1 MLDKFTFFSLDV
13 IHMNANPHTSPLS
26 DKSSHTAFR
35 RYIFMT
41 LMGIILMIG
50 VVIAISTP
58 SNSQTSRDQV
68 YKDLSLFGEV
78 FESIRENYV
87 EPVDDTDLIH
97 SAINGMLTSL
107 DPHSS
112 FLTAEDFDQ
121 MQERTRGEFGG
132 LGIEITMEEGFVK
145 VVSPIDDTPAARAGI
160 ISGDLIIGIDGQN
173 VLGMTL
179 REAVDLMRGEIGS
192 EITVTIKRGE
202 NTPFDVTL
210 ERDVIKMRSVRY
222 ESYGHVGYIRIT
234 NFTEQT
240 TPGLLS
246 AMADLRGQHGKNL
259 IGVVL
264 DLRNNPGGLLS
275 EAISVTDAFL
285 EQGEIVSTRG
295 RNDSSASRYFARAGD
310 IAEGIPIVVLINSG
324 SASASEIVA
333 GALKDHE
340 RALIMGTRSF
350 GKGSVQSVI
359 PIGADA
365 AMRITTARYYT
376 PSGVSIQGTGITPDI
391 IVELAIVENVDDGAF
406 REEDLIGS
414 LENQNASETDT
425 DTDAGA
431 NTNQGANQGANQAD
445 NEADNSDEIA
455 IRDYQLAR
463 AVDLLNGLRVF
474 KGVLQ

>member
-1 MLDKFTFFSLDV
+1 MDA
-13 IHMNANPHTSPLS
+13 HPHTPPLS
-26 DKSSHTAFR
+26 DKSSQTVFR
-35 RYIFMT
+35 RYIYMM
-41 LMGIILMIG
+41 LMGVILMIG
-50 VVIAISTP
+50 VITVLSSP

-68 YKDLSLFGEV
+68 YKDLSVFGEV
-78 FESIRENYV
+78 FERIRDNYV

-97 SAINGMLTSL
+97 SAIDGMLKSL

-121 MQERTRGEFGG
+121 MKERTRGEFGG
-132 LGIEITMEEGFVK
+132 LGVEITTEDGFIK
-145 VVSPIDDTPAARAGI
+145 VVSPIDDTPADKAGI

-173 VLGMTL
+173 VVGISL
-179 REAVDLMRGEIGS
+179 REAVDLMRGDVGS
-192 EITVTIKRGE
+192 EITITVQRGE
-202 NTPFDVTL
+202 DAPFDVTL
-210 ERDVIKMRSVRY
+210 ERDVIKSWSVRSD
-222 ESYGHVGYIRIT
+222 SYGDVGYIRVT
-234 NFTEQT
+234 SFTQET
-240 TPGLLS
+240 TPGLLRTMT
-246 AMADLRGQHGKNL
+246 ALREQHGKNL
-259 IGVVL
+259 IGIVL

-295 RNDSSASRYFARAGD
+295 RNNSSASRYFASAGD
-310 IAEGIPIVVLINSG
+310 ISDGIPIVVLINSG

-391 IVELAIVENVDDGAF
+391 IVELATIENLDVVTF
-406 REEDLIGS
+406 REEDLKGS
-414 LENQNASETDT
+414 LENQDAPDTGTD
-425 DTDAGA
+425 
-431 NTNQGANQGANQAD
+431 ANQGDNQDANQGD
-445 NEADNSDEIA
+445 NQSDNGGETP

-474 KGVLQ
+474 KGALQ

>member
-1 MLDKFTFFSLDV
+1 MTVTPKKSPTSSRYLYLTLLGVIMMVGVFT
-13 IHMNANPHTSPLS
+13 IM
-26 DKSSHTAFR
+26 SS
-35 RYIFMT
+35 
-41 LMGIILMIG
+41 
-50 VVIAISTP
+50 P

-68 YKDLSLFGEV
+68 YEDLSLFGEV
-78 FESIRENYV
+78 FESIRDNYV
-87 EPVDDTDLIH
+87 EPVDDKELIH

-112 FLTAEDFDQ
+112 FLTADDFDQ
-121 MQERTRGEFGG
+121 MQERTKGEFGG
-132 LGIEITMEEGFVK
+132 LGIEITMEDGFVK

-179 REAVDLMRGEIGS
+179 TEAVDLMRGKIGS

-202 NTPFDVTL
+202 IAPFDVTL
-210 ERDVIKMRSVRY
+210 KRDVIKMRSVRSD
-222 ESYGHVGYIRIT
+222 SYGHVGYIRIT

-240 TPGLLS
+240 TPGLLK
-246 AMADLRGQHGKNL
+246 AMTDLREEHGKKL

-285 EQGEIVSTRG
+285 DQGEIVSTRG
-295 RNDSSASRYFARAGD
+295 RNESSASRYFAREGD
-310 IAEGIPIVVLINSG
+310 ISNGMPIVVLINSG

-333 GALKDHE
+333 GALKDHD

-350 GKGSVQSVI
+350 GKGSVQSIV
-359 PIGADA
+359 PIGRDA

-391 IVELAIVENVDDGAF
+391 IVELAIVENIDDGAF
-406 REEDLIGS
+406 REEDLKGS
-414 LENQNASETDT
+414 LENQ
-425 DTDAGA
+425 DATELPSDEELA
-431 NTNQGANQGANQAD
+431 DDAD
-445 NEADNSDEIA
+445 NDEEEGIK
-455 IRDYQLAR
+455 DYQLAR
-463 AVDLLNGLRVF
+463 AVDLLNGLKVF
-474 KGVLQ
+474 KGVMQ

>member
-1 MLDKFTFFSLDV
+1 MTVTPKKSPRSSRYLYLTLLGVIMMVGVFT
-13 IHMNANPHTSPLS
+13 IM
-26 DKSSHTAFR
+26 SS
-35 RYIFMT
+35 
-41 LMGIILMIG
+41 
-50 VVIAISTP
+50 P

-68 YKDLSLFGEV
+68 YEDLSLFGEV
-78 FESIRENYV
+78 FESIRDNYV
-87 EPVDDTDLIH
+87 EPVDDKELIH

-112 FLTAEDFDQ
+112 FLTADDFDQ
-121 MQERTRGEFGG
+121 MQERTKGEFGG
-132 LGIEITMEEGFVK
+132 LGIEITMEDGFVK

-179 REAVDLMRGEIGS
+179 TEAVDLMRGKIGS

-202 NTPFDVTL
+202 IAPFDVTL
-210 ERDVIKMRSVRY
+210 KRDVIKMRSVRSD
-222 ESYGHVGYIRIT
+222 SYGHVGYIRIT

-240 TPGLLS
+240 TPGLLK
-246 AMADLRGQHGKNL
+246 AMTDLREEHGKKL

-285 EQGEIVSTRG
+285 DQGEIVSTRG
-295 RNDSSASRYFARAGD
+295 RNESSASRYFAREGD
-310 IAEGIPIVVLINSG
+310 ISNGMPIVVLINSG

-350 GKGSVQSVI
+350 GKGSVQSIV
-359 PIGADA
+359 PIGREA

-391 IVELAIVENVDDGAF
+391 IVELAIVENIDDGAF
-406 REEDLIGS
+406 REEDLKGS
-414 LENQNASETDT
+414 LENQ
-425 DTDAGA
+425 DATELPSDEELA
-431 NTNQGANQGANQAD
+431 DDAD
-445 NEADNSDEIA
+445 NDEEEGIK
-455 IRDYQLAR
+455 DYQLAR
-463 AVDLLNGLRVF
+463 AVDLLNGLKVF
-474 KGVLQ
+474 KGVMQ

>member
-1 MLDKFTFFSLDV
+1 MMV
-13 IHMNANPHTSPLS
+13 
-26 DKSSHTAFR
+26 
-35 RYIFMT
+35 
-41 LMGIILMIG
+41 G
-50 VVIAISTP
+50 VVTIMSSP

-68 YKDLSLFGEV
+68 YEDLSLFGEV
-78 FESIRENYV
+78 FESIRNNYV
-87 EPVDDTDLIH
+87 EPVEDKELIH

-112 FLTAEDFDQ
+112 FLTADDFDQ
-121 MQERTRGEFGG
+121 MQERTKGEFGG
-132 LGIEITMEEGFVK
+132 LGIEITMEDGFVK

-179 REAVDLMRGEIGS
+179 TEAVDLMRGKIGS
-192 EITVTIKRGE
+192 EITVTIKRGDKA
-202 NTPFDVTL
+202 PFDITL
-210 ERDVIKMRSVRY
+210 ERDVIKMRSVRSD
-222 ESYGHVGYIRIT
+222 SYGHVGYIRIT

-240 TPGLLS
+240 TPGLLK
-246 AMADLRGQHGKNL
+246 AMTDLREEHGTKL

-285 EQGEIVSTRG
+285 DQGEIVSTRG
-295 RNDSSASRYFARAGD
+295 RNESSASRYFAREGD
-310 IAEGIPIVVLINSG
+310 ISNGMPIVVLINSG

-350 GKGSVQSVI
+350 GKGSVQSIV
-359 PIGADA
+359 PIGRDA

-391 IVELAIVENVDDGAF
+391 IVELAIVENIDDGAF
-406 REEDLIGS
+406 REEDLKGS
-414 LENQNASETDT
+414 LENQDVTELPSEEEL
-425 DTDAGA
+425 
-431 NTNQGANQGANQAD
+431 AD
-445 NEADNSDEIA
+445 NTDNDEEKGIK
-455 IRDYQLAR
+455 DYQLAR
-463 AVDLLNGLRVF
+463 AVDLLNGLKVF
-474 KGVLQ
+474 KGVMQ